1 MNSEKYIINWLN
13 ISIGFLLMMIFVGG
27 ITRLTDSG
35 LSMVSWKPVTGI
47 FPPVNE
53 EQWVDSFDTYK
64 DFPEYKVTNY
74 NISISDYKYI
84 YIWEYIHRMLGRL
97 IGLLFFIPFSYFLIK
112 GYLSRK
118 LVPKLIFI
126 FILGGFQ
133 GFLGWY
139 MVKSGLIDNP
149 HVSHYRLASH
159 LLLAFII
166 LGLVY
171 KIKLSLI
178 MKTENKIL
186 NYNYYKNFI
195 NIISA
200 MLYFQIIYGA
210 FNAGLKTVST
220 INTFP
225 FYEGAIL
232 PPDLLILKPLY
243 LNIFENH
250 LSVQFIHRSFAVI
263 ILILVSIFS
272 YRLSFIKSKVN
283 IYTQYFLLIVFLQMM
298 LGVLTLVANAPL
310 FFASS
315 HQMMAALLIMLSFKI
330 KHMLGYE

>member
-47 FPPVNE
+47 FPPMNE
-53 EQWVDSFDTYK
+53 EQWFDSFDTYK
-64 DFPEYKVTNY
+64 DFPEYKITNY
-74 NISISDYKYI
+74 NISLSDYKYI
-84 YIWEYIHRMLGRL
+84 YIWEYIHRMLGRV
-97 IGLLFFIPFSYFLIK
+97 IGLLFFIPFSYFLIR

-118 LVPKLIFI
+118 LVPKLIFV
-126 FILGGFQ
+126 FILGGLQ

-178 MKTENKIL
+178 MKTKNKII

-195 NIISA
+195 NIISI

-210 FNAGLKTVST
+210 FNAGLKTVNT
-220 INTFP
+220 MNTFP
-225 FYEGAIL
+225 FYEGSIL
-232 PPDLLILKPLY
+232 PANLLILKPLY
-243 LNIFENH
+243 LNFFENH
-250 LSVQFIHRSFAVI
+250 LSVQFLHRSLAFI

-272 YRLSFIKSKVN
+272 YRLSFIKNKVN
-283 IYTQYFLLIVFLQMM
+283 IYIQYFLLIVFLQTM

-315 HQMMAALLIMLSFKI
+315 HQMLAAFLIMLSFKI